1 MRHIAYEGRVFVV
14 SCCQVL
20 HRESF
25 ADDPALAG
33 FPADAGWLIR
43 GGSAIVTPGG
53 DCDYLAGPVYDQE
66 TILYADLNL
75 ATVVEAK
82 HSFDVAGHYARPDI
96 LELRINRTRQAQL
109 VDCTHK
115 Q

>member
-1 MRHIAYEGRVFVV
+1 
-14 SCCQVL
+14 
-20 HRESF
+20 
-25 ADDPALAG
+25 
-33 FPADAGWLIR
+33 
-43 GGSAIVTPGG
+43 
-53 DCDYLAGPVYDQE
+53 VYDQE

-96 LELRINRTRQAQL
+96 LELRINSTRQAQL